1 MNRENNSGE
10 IDLPVDVS
18 ELGEV
23 KTVTEECPGVYY
35 LAAQPEDSCSFLPDE
50 YYIVLENAPISKD
63 ARKYGVPLKC
73 GGGLMYSISQ
83 GDTGSKIIEYE
94 LLRYKSAHGLPL
106 PERTG
111 LHECAIFGAEL
122 HPSYFGM
129 LPVPQMTPWGYTTRS
144 RTLANGIYLLET
156 DQCVETLAVSYPIW
170 QGDLSEAA
178 LRYARRTDYDKD
190 KGIEN
195 TLGYQFFPHSAIC
208 VAIFELL
215 EGHSEWLDEHK
226 VNLPALMNAIWHG
239 CPEYAMAYNVGEQK
253 GLHDAFGLLL
263 RTLGYEAE
271 LSGSDNRMISVNPEA
286 GTDYLLL

>member
-18 ELGEV
+18 ELGEI
-23 KTVTEECPGVYY
+23 KIVTEECPGVYY
-35 LAAQPEDSCSFLPDE
+35 LAAQHEDSYSLIPDE
-50 YYIVLENAPISKD
+50 YYIVLESAPISTD

-94 LLRYKSAHGLPL
+94 LLRYRSAHGLAL
-106 PERTG
+106 SEREG
-111 LHECAIFGAEL
+111 LHACAIFGAEL

-129 LPVPQMTPWGYTTRS
+129 LPVPLLTPWGYTTRS
-144 RTLANGIYLLET
+144 RTLSNGVYLLET
-156 DQCVETLAVSYPIW
+156 DQCAETLAVCYPIW

-178 LRYARRTDYDKD
+178 LRYAYQTDYDKD
-190 KGIEN
+190 RGIEN
-195 TLGYQFFPHSAIC
+195 TLGYQFFPQSAIC

-215 EGHSEWLDEHK
+215 ERHPEWLDEHK
-226 VNLPALMNAIWHG
+226 INLPALMNAIWKG

-253 GLHDAFGLLL
+253 GHHDALGLLL
-263 RTLGYEAE
+263 RTLDYEVE
-271 LSGSDNRMISVNPEA
+271 LNSSEKHLIFINPDA
-286 GTDYLLL
+286 GTDFLVF